1 MISMQSSYG
10 ILGLKFLFVFH
21 WKHLPRGP
29 PEKHVFD
36 YTLFYYVVLLQL
48 WQEFLRGFFIY
59 MEFFVGIY
67 VGCSFLVKLQT

>member
-10 ILGLKFLFVFH
+10 LVGIKFRFVYH
-21 WKHLPRGP
+21 WKQPPRGP
-29 PEKHVFD
+29 PEKYVLD

-48 WQEFLRGFFIY
+48 WKEFLRGFFICV
-59 MEFFVGIY
+59 ELFVGLY